1 MGNFSNGVSS
11 VSAKVGARW
20 PRRKSLSDAQSLN
33 PSPFFNKDSCTRGT
47 AKIPKARTGATF
59 SSSRRD
65 RRANCLT
72 SRLGRFAAGT
82 VPSGC
87 SVPASGG
94 AKGVAVRLSSLVTCS
109 CLSGSMMCAV
119 CQVLAHRIQRHPGS
133 YETLPRGNKRR
144 RAKPKS
150 PAKTRVF
157 AGILAPDQGIIPIGL
172 AHVSR
177 VPMYDS
183 KPIVATPDRSLDL
196 KSSPAAHSRKQQRLM
211 VTALGLLVI
220 ALVSVLYHDRDFWF
234 PEERQAEEHVPQTP
248 PAIAQSRSGPIKH
261 ESFPAKMTHSKA
273 QPVPQAAPDT
283 RPAEDVPAVTA
294 TRTVLPPLEVEVIG
308 GNAGR
313 RLRPGSNTVRID
325 LERGSSPSRATP
337 APADPEPLP
346 ATLTSNAAER
356 VEVSSDAGD
365 LVTH

>member
-1 MGNFSNGVSS
+1 
-11 VSAKVGARW
+11 
-20 PRRKSLSDAQSLN
+20 
-33 PSPFFNKDSCTRGT
+33 
-47 AKIPKARTGATF
+47 
-59 SSSRRD
+59 
-65 RRANCLT
+65 
-72 SRLGRFAAGT
+72 
-82 VPSGC
+82 
-87 SVPASGG
+87 
-94 AKGVAVRLSSLVTCS
+94 
-109 CLSGSMMCAV
+109 
-119 CQVLAHRIQRHPGS
+119 
-133 YETLPRGNKRR
+133 
-144 RAKPKS
+144 
-150 PAKTRVF
+150 
-157 AGILAPDQGIIPIGL
+157 
-172 AHVSR
+172 
-177 VPMYDS
+177 
-183 KPIVATPDRSLDL
+183 
-196 KSSPAAHSRKQQRLM
+196 M

-308 GNAGR
+308 GNASR

-365 LVTH
+365 LVTHSVTPGYPMLARQMKVQGSVILLAIIGRDGLIQDLQVVSGSPILARAAQEAVKQWHFKPHYIGADPVETQAKITVNFTISTN